1 MPSSDQKEVVM
12 NHNYTP
18 ALRIENFDDHQVITQ
33 PNPLRGAV
41 HAGEG
46 GAVDDPIARAE
57 RALAALC
64 GEFRRWMAE
73 ECARLTAAHQG
84 VLTHGYDDDT
94 AMELLYAAH
103 DIRGHAATYGYA
115 AAGEIA
121 DGLCR
126 LIEFGDAQDDAVA
139 TLVERHVEAISAVVR
154 ATDAMAGGTMAT
166 ELVERLKFFT
176 DQHIES
182 RDYRE
187 LESSPP
193 LVPTG

>member
-1 MPSSDQKEVVM
+1 M
-12 NHNYTP
+12 NQDFAP
-18 ALRIENFDDHQVITQ
+18 MLRVENFDDHQVITQ

-41 HAGEG
+41 RAGEG
-46 GAVDDPIARAE
+46 GEIDDPIARAE

-64 GEFRRWMAE
+64 GEFRKWMAE
-73 ECARLTAAHQG
+73 ECARLTAAHHA
-84 VLTHGYDDDT
+84 VRTHGYDDET

-126 LIEFGDAQDDAVA
+126 LIEFGDAQDEAVA
-139 TLVERHVEAISAVVR
+139 MLIERHVEAISAVVR

-176 DQHIES
+176 DQHIHS
-182 RDYRE
+182 REYGE
-187 LESSPP
+187 LASSPP
-193 LVPTG
+193 LAPSY